1 MEVRGEE
8 SGEEPQTRRRAGE
21 DFVQV
26 RSALPDGWIEI
37 GYADYRRSFITYLA
51 AEGAIVPILK
61 ITPYELID
69 CVAATPA
76 LGYGCMRLLAT
87 AQGN

>member
-51 AEGAIVPILK
+51 AEGAILK
-61 ITPYELID
+61 INPYELVD
-69 CVAATPA
+69 CVAATSA
-76 LGYGCMRLLAT
+76 LGYGFMRLLAT